1 MNANQISWLKELA
14 GEDQDGTLLSI
25 LLRHDIGQCTME
37 GTLKYLVTRLYE
49 EKKQL
54 VQENKRYA
62 DVLKKH
68 GLYTNELILGNKSC

>member
-1 MNANQISWLKELA
+1 MNTQQISWLKELA
-14 GEDQDGTLLSI
+14 GEDVDGTLLSI
-25 LLRHDIGQCTME
+25 LLRSDIGQCTME
-37 GTLKYLVTRLYE
+37 GVLKFLVTQLYE

-68 GLYTNELILGNKSC
+68 GLYTPENILG

>member
-1 MNANQISWLKELA
+1 MNANQVAWLKELA

-37 GTLKYLVTRLYE
+37 GVLKFLVTQLYE

-68 GLYTNELILGNKSC
+68 GLYTNELVLGDI

>member
-1 MNANQISWLKELA
+1 MNTQQVAWLKELA
-14 GEDQDGTLLSI
+14 GEDTDGTLMSV
-25 LLRHDIGQCTME
+25 LLRSDIGQCTME
-37 GTLKYLVTRLYE
+37 GTLKYLVIRLYE

-68 GLYTNELILGNKSC
+68 NLYTPENILD